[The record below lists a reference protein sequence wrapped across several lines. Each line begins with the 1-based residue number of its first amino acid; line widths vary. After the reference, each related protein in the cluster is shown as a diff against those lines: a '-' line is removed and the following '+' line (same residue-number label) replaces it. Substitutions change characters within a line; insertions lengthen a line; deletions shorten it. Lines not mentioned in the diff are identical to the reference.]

1 MLAQNL
7 SEKLIKKYFEDNKDV
22 WQDIDLKKIKVY
34 SYSKETK
41 DRYFATRFGNDLV
54 SIFKGCNDL
63 DKVKDKIKKITDKG
77 IQRILFRHLEAND
90 NNAEQAFSPEGIEE
104 MNKNILTLNN
114 GKWHQPIYKVRVYE
128 KADKFAVGQTGNK
141 SSKFVEAAKGTN
153 LFFAV
158 YETEQEDKVTGK
170 MVRKRT
176 YATIPLNVVI
186 DRQKQGLSSA
196 PEDENGNMPKFV
208 LSPNDLVYVPTKEEL
223 QNERINEPLDKR
235 RIYKMVSCTGNEGH
249 FAPAY
254 VATPIVQTIELGSNN
269 KAQRAWSGEMIKD
282 ICIPVQVDRLG
293 NIVKSS

>member
-1 MLAQNL
+1 M
-7 SEKLIKKYFEDNKDV
+7 
-22 WQDIDLKKIKVY
+22 
-34 SYSKETK
+34 
-41 DRYFATRFGNDLV
+41 
-54 SIFKGCNDL
+54 
-63 DKVKDKIKKITDKG
+63 
-77 IQRILFRHLEAND
+77 
-90 NNAEQAFSPEGIEE
+90 
-104 MNKNILTLNN
+104 
-114 GKWHQPIYKVRVYE
+114 
-128 KADKFAVGQTGNK
+128 
-141 SSKFVEAAKGTN
+141 
-153 LFFAV
+153 
-158 YETEQEDKVTGK
+158 
-170 MVRKRT
+170 
-176 YATIPLNVVI
+176 
-186 DRQKQGLSSA
+186 SSA